1 MYVSVS
7 VYTGK
12 VVYACESV
20 CVCVCECMYACA
32 CVHVCMCECVCIY
45 IHICIHIGTVL
56 RSLGHNPSEQQV
68 ADMIDI
74 SDADGDGTI
83 DFGKLCCSNL

>member
-1 MYVSVS
+1 MC
-7 VYTGK
+7 VYIYMFSYIYIYIYIYIYT
-12 VVYACESV
+12 YT
-20 CVCVCECMYACA
+20 Y
-32 CVHVCMCECVCIY
+32 VCIY